1 MRCCAAAP
9 SPAWRPHIAETRT
22 FILGRPG
29 LFRMRRFPAQCG
41 ASPTQQQGPGLQPA
55 QLQARERRAISH
67 ACAVPA
73 ESLVALPSP
82 FHLRSALL
90 VLRASLVPPYLCSL
104 PPGATRSSLFSRQ
117 PSGRALL
124 LRSLDDKHP
133 PSHSLPTFLSTFA
146 LFRCEP
152 AKRTTK
158 STASHRR
165 TTARQK
171 KNRFSR
177 SPGNRLLPNPEPL
190 PPPSDLA
197 VVAQLTRTAHL
208 TTPLPSLLP
217 DQSTSQLVTISTARP
232 APLVFCTS
240 TWHSQRPQPPAASSY
255 LALL

>member
-90 VLRASLVPPYLCSL
+90 VLRASPVPISLL
-104 PPGATRSSLFSRQ
+104 PPSWRNALLSLFSSTLW
-117 PSGRALL
+117 PCSVASL
-124 LRSLDDKHP
+124 LRRQAPALSFIAF
-133 PSHSLPTFLSTFA
+133 TFLSTFA

-171 KNRFSR
+171 KTA
-177 SPGNRLLPNPEPL
+177 SPEALESTTSKSG
-190 PPPSDLA
+190 
-197 VVAQLTRTAHL
+197 TTA
-208 TTPLPSLLP
+208 
-217 DQSTSQLVTISTARP
+217 TA
-232 APLVFCTS
+232 F
-240 TWHSQRPQPPAASSY
+240 
-255 LALL
+255 